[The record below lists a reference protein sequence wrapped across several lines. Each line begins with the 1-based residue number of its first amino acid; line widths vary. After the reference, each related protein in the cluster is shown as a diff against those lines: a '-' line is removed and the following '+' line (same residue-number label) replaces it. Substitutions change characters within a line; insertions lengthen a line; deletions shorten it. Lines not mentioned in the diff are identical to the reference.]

1 LERWVARLVSVDAL
15 AGGLRRSARER
26 SDWERGLQLARWH
39 LHPAGLLRHA
49 PFGEGCLIGR
59 NRPQRLVPRV
69 RSTSVCMGRS
79 SVPAENLDQ
88 TRRRRLQQCVV
99 MVLVGVGLAVIFEV
113 LGRTTGLNGFVGI
126 MAGLIL
132 AAFFSILAA
141 VLSIRW
147 SRSGRR

>member
-1 LERWVARLVSVDAL
+1 
-15 AGGLRRSARER
+15 
-26 SDWERGLQLARWH
+26 
-39 LHPAGLLRHA
+39 
-49 PFGEGCLIGR
+49 
-59 NRPQRLVPRV
+59 
-69 RSTSVCMGRS
+69 
-79 SVPAENLDQ
+79 
-88 TRRRRLQQCVV
+88 

-132 AAFFSILAA
+132 AAFFSFLAA

>member
-1 LERWVARLVSVDAL
+1 M
-15 AGGLRRSARER
+15 
-26 SDWERGLQLARWH
+26 
-39 LHPAGLLRHA
+39 P
-49 PFGEGCLIGR
+49 
-59 NRPQRLVPRV
+59 
-69 RSTSVCMGRS
+69 T
-79 SVPAENLDQ
+79 ENSDQ